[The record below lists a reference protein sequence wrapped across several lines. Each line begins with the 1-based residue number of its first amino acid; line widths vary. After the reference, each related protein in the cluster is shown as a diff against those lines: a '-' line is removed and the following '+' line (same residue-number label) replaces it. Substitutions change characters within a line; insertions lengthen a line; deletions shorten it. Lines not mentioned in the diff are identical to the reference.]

1 MKALL
6 ALLPLALSTATAA
19 SAQDLQRGHDQ
30 YAHWCAPCHAPLTEF
45 HPLLAGTSALQMKY
59 NGSVP
64 AVLEQR
70 TDLSAPQVAFF
81 IRHGVNAMPP
91 FRKTEISDAYVNAIA
106 AYLARN
112 ARR

>member
-1 MKALL
+1 MKTLL
-6 ALLPLALSTATAA
+6 ALLPLALGVATAA

-30 YAHWCAPCHAPLTEF
+30 FARWCAPCHAPLTEF
-45 HPLLAGTSALQMKY
+45 HPQLAGTSALQKKY

-64 AVLEQR
+64 AALEQR
-70 TDLSAPQVAFF
+70 TDLPAAQLAFF

-91 FRKTEISDAYVNAIA
+91 FRKTEISDADINAIA

-112 ARR
+112 APR